1 MTRATPIVGLIHEL
15 ALRHCRANSTW
26 LRASQSNFSSGAD
39 SEAFFNLT
47 TPILPRFASIPAIS
61 PYILLL
67 LAESSGNY
75 CVYHPSEGYQVVF
88 TWWPGYEEAENWL
101 LEDEFEPVEGRLSPV
116 EI

>member
-1 MTRATPIVGLIHEL
+1 MAINSLPILEKIGSMQKTPRTLSP
-15 ALRHCRANSTW
+15 AA
-26 LRASQSNFSSGAD
+26 
-39 SEAFFNLT
+39 NLT
-47 TPILPRFASIPAIS
+47 DDNWNFAEVWIDPLLSP

-75 CVYHPSEGYQVVF
+75 RVYNPSEGYQVVF
-88 TWWPGYEEAENWL
+88 TGASYEEAENWL

>member
-1 MTRATPIVGLIHEL
+1 MAINSLPILENIGSMQKTPMTLSP
-15 ALRHCRANSTW
+15 AL
-26 LRASQSNFSSGAD
+26 
-39 SEAFFNLT
+39 NLT
-47 TPILPRFASIPAIS
+47 DNNWNFAEVWSDMLLSP

-75 CVYHPSEGYQVVF
+75 RVYDPSEGYQVVF
-88 TWWPGYEEAENWL
+88 TGASHEEAENWL

>member
-1 MTRATPIVGLIHEL
+1 MAITFLPILENIGSMQKTPMTLSP
-15 ALRHCRANSTW
+15 AL
-26 LRASQSNFSSGAD
+26 
-39 SEAFFNLT
+39 NLT
-47 TPILPRFASIPAIS
+47 DNNWNFAEVWSDMLLSP

-75 CVYHPSEGYQVVF
+75 RVYDPSEGYQVVF
-88 TWWPGYEEAENWL
+88 TGASHEEAENWL

>member
-1 MTRATPIVGLIHEL
+1 MAI
-15 ALRHCRANSTW
+15 NS
-26 LRASQSNFSSGAD
+26 L
-39 SEAFFNLT
+39 
-47 TPILPRFASIPAIS
+47 PILENIGSMQKTAITLSPAPNLADNNWNFAEVWIDPLLSP

-75 CVYHPSEGYQVVF
+75 RVYDPSEGYQVVF
-88 TWWPGYEEAENWL
+88 TGASYEEAENWL

>member
-1 MTRATPIVGLIHEL
+1 MAINSLPILENIGSMQKTPMTLSP
-15 ALRHCRANSTW
+15 AL
-26 LRASQSNFSSGAD
+26 
-39 SEAFFNLT
+39 NLT
-47 TPILPRFASIPAIS
+47 DNNWNFAEVWSDMLLSP

-75 CVYHPSEGYQVVF
+75 RVYDPSEGYQVVF
-88 TWWPGYEEAENWL
+88 TSSSYEEAENWL

>member
-1 MTRATPIVGLIHEL
+1 MAITFLPILEKIRSMQKTPRTLSP
-15 ALRHCRANSTW
+15 AL
-26 LRASQSNFSSGAD
+26 
-39 SEAFFNLT
+39 NLT
-47 TPILPRFASIPAIS
+47 DNNWNFAEVWSDMLLSP

-75 CVYHPSEGYQVVF
+75 RVYDPSEGYQVVF
-88 TWWPGYEEAENWL
+88 TGASHEEAENWL